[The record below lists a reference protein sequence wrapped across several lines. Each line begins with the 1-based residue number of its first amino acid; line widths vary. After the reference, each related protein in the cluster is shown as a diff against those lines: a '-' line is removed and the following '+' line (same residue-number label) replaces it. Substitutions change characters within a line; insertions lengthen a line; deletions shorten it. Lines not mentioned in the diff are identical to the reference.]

1 MNPNPVRSVDID
13 SLELENSIIARTRA
27 LESSLKARDRTIR
40 RLLAKMNGEEL
51 SSEDSSAEESEA
63 EPSEDEIPSV
73 DGLPSEDELTNVIY
87 SENETSVGTP
97 IPGPSVSIQIPG
109 PSVSNPGTQEKKTI

>member
-1 MNPNPVRSVDID
+1 MNPKPVRSMETERSD
-13 SLELENSIIARTRA
+13 LENAIIAKTRD
-27 LESSLKARDRTIR
+27 LESSLKAKDRTIR
-40 RLLAKMNGEEL
+40 RLLAQMNGEEL

-73 DGLPSEDELTNVIY
+73 DEDELTNVIY

-97 IPGPSVSIQIPG
+97 IPGPSVSTQIPG
-109 PSVSNPGTQEKKTI
+109 PSVNNPGTQ